1 MFRRDRAIPL
11 RGSAAALCNNLSV
24 LQQPGRSLTHL
35 AVVHGPCAQ
44 LLSVVSDGVPL
55 AQRQLHAK
63 ERAGVS
69 PPLITQVGRPG
80 LPARP
85 PARPATPHALTARP
99 RALRSAGASSPS
111 ESCWSSLRTEEYR

>member
-24 LQQPGRSLTHL
+24 LQQPGRNLTHL

-69 PPLITQVGRPG
+69 APLITQVRRPSPPWP
-80 LPARP
+80 LLARP
-85 PARPATPHALTARP
+85 LPHALTACP
-99 RALRSAGASSPS
+99 CALRSAGASSPS
-111 ESCWSSLRTEEYR
+111 ESCWFSLRTEEYR